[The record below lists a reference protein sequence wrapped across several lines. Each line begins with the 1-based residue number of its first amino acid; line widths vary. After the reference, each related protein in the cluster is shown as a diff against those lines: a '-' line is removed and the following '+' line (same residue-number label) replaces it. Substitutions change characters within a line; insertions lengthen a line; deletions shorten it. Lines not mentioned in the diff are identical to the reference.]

1 MANDISRAVDQSRFG
16 GTEQL
21 HGSTATTQFQA
32 SIQRAPVGSTGLVE
46 AMQQFVKSGSAA
58 FGTYTE
64 QRQKTADERSNEII
78 RKLTPEQR
86 REAIANGTLL
96 YQDDP
101 YAMNMLRQKSGRS
114 AAYDVED
121 EIQTKLNNG
130 EFDGKDRKYLEEY
143 RQQRLAQ
150 SAKSYAESAGIDEND
165 PEYQAG
171 FNSDI
176 VQRNAGIYDLHAR
189 RRSAWF
195 QSQQAVNTRGDLAPL
210 LDDPNVMHSPSGG
223 EVISGYFNNG
233 LQNGSFPSDKQAI
246 DSLSM
251 LVKDVQQKDGGTNLL
266 RSLRDQTINV
276 LGGPKKVADLID
288 PDIYENA
295 IAQSEANEYKRYQ
308 SRTRE
313 FELGITTAI
322 NQENPETGW
331 RMLQDLRAKNGWLQ
345 GSDNMTPQK
354 QKLIDAEQHMIGMVR
369 QQSQATAKETQKA
382 IQGDARVGYLKQQY
396 EARISGQNVSVD
408 PKFQPDIGAG
418 EWKGVDAMTAANE
431 IMADITKSNLPD
443 NVKDAKRAA
452 YLRADYQGGPFQTYY
467 QALITDAQREWNN
480 SVRSG
485 EPGDMTRIT
494 ELQRAYAADPAT
506 IGSVYPEQADF
517 LEKMKDMADSGADP
531 SVLIAA
537 EKATKNMSI
546 DERKFRDQAWADL
559 KNDSSAKDLTSLPGP
574 LERIARTLYDG
585 YNERTGNAKQAQQ
598 KVSEW
603 LQKNTVAFTEDQGG
617 TSSSPDQGTLRG
629 RLSKKALMADPADV
643 NSWQGGQSIV
653 EDTLKGLAENPQWAD
668 TGMTV
673 EGTDSG
679 DIVISS
685 LNGKRVRITQQQ
697 MQLIYKARQAAA
709 AEQKF
714 NEKKESVKT
723 GQLLYNDVIR
733 GGRGPL

>member
-1 MANDISRAVDQSRFG
+1 MANEINKAVEGSRFG
-16 GTEQL
+16 ATERL
-21 HGSTATTQFQA
+21 HGSTATIAFQA
-32 SIQRAPVGSTGLVE
+32 SAQRADIGSNGFAE
-46 AMQQFVKSGSAA
+46 SMSRFVRA
-58 FGTYTE
+58 GTNAYGAYAD
-64 QRQKTADERSNEII
+64 QKQKTAEERSNEII

-101 YAMNMLRQKSGRS
+101 DAMNMLRQKTGRS
-114 AAYDVED
+114 AAFDVED
-121 EIQTKLNNG
+121 EIQTKINNG
-130 EFDGKDRKYLEEY
+130 EFDNKDRKYLEEY

-150 SAKSYAESAGIDEND
+150 AAKTYAESSGINEED

-176 VQRNAGIYDLHAR
+176 VRRNAGIYDLHAR
-189 RRSAWF
+189 RRSSWF

-210 LDDPNVMHSPSGG
+210 LDDPEVMQSPSGG
-223 EVISGYFNNG
+223 QVIAGYFNNG
-233 LQNGSFPSDKQAI
+233 LQSGMFPSDKQAI
-246 DSLSM
+246 DSLAL
-251 LVKDVQQKDGGTNLL
+251 LVKDAQQKDGGTNLL

-276 LGGPKKVADLID
+276 LGGARKVSDLLD
-288 PDIYENA
+288 PDVYENA
-295 IAQSEANEYKRYQ
+295 ITTAEANEYKRYQ
-308 SRTRE
+308 GRTRD
-313 FELGITTAI
+313 FELGVTTAI
-322 NQENPETGW
+322 NQENPAEGW
-331 RMLQDLRAKNGWLQ
+331 QMLQDLRAKNGWLQ
-345 GSDNMTPQK
+345 GSDNLTPQK
-354 QKLIDAEQHMIGMVR
+354 QRLIAAEQQLISAVR
-369 QQSQATAKETQKA
+369 QQSQASAKETQKA
-382 IQGDARVGYLKQQY
+382 IQGDSRVAFLKQQY
-396 EARISGQNVSVD
+396 QARIDGQNVSVD

-431 IMADITKSNLPD
+431 IMADITKSTLPETK
-443 NVKDAKRAA
+443 KDAMRAS

-467 QALITDAQREWNN
+467 SALITDAQREWNN
-480 SVRSG
+480 AVRSG

-531 SVLIAA
+531 SVMIAA
-537 EKATKNMSI
+537 EKSTKNMSL

-559 KNDSSAKDLTSLPGP
+559 KNDSSAKDLTALPGN

-603 LQKNTVAFTEDQGG
+603 LQKNTVAFAEEDG
-617 TSSSPDQGTLRG
+617 DQGTLRG

-643 NSWQGGQSIV
+643 NSWEGGQSIV
-653 EDTLKGLAENPQWAD
+653 EDTMKGLAENPQWAD
-668 TGMTV
+668 TGMSV

-685 LNGKRVRITQQQ
+685 LNGKRIRITSSQL
-697 MQLIYKARQAAA
+697 QLIYKARQQAA

-714 NEKKESVKT
+714 QEEKT
-723 GQLLYNDVIR
+723 DTMRGQSLYNDTIR